1 MALVTGSLWT
11 SLVASC
17 YGPPNN
23 VVVCEEGTLCDNGQ
37 RCTNGSCSTMAQ
49 DAAVVVVD
57 SCATT
62 ACAGDQLVGC
72 GQAQVCALGCAS
84 GDVAGRAAH
93 CIELQPSNG
102 FTDWSITD
110 GTAGFMVDG
119 DLIVNTDNGEI
130 VEARSSG
137 AIIRSAGGGVRNGI
151 YFASTPGVLPSVFAM
166 QNLTIV
172 DGAALR
178 FVGGPAA
185 VLLINGDA
193 VVAGR
198 LDASAG
204 LDPLRP
210 VGPGGGSGGVVLA
223 DNGDGCGGG
232 DTGTSN
238 VTADGGGGGGGM
250 RSAGGTGGGDSVPL
264 PLGGTGGVSCNN
276 VDLQPLR
283 GGSGGGTGGAGSAMI
298 SFGFGG
304 HGGGALQLSVRNR
317 LIIESTGLVVASGGG
332 GGGGRFLNAA
342 GGGGG
347 GGGTGGG
354 LLLEAPVVVVA
365 GKIFAN
371 GGGGGG
377 GAANAVAGAD
387 GALGQES
394 TMPAQ
399 GGSANGSGAQGGAGG
414 TNQPARDGRTGGS
427 NGGGGGG
434 SAGGIVVRGGNVM
447 LTGQVSPT
455 VQQLPIL
462 TQ

>member
-1 MALVTGSLWT
+1 MALATCSLWA
-11 SLVASC
+11 SLVVSC
-17 YGPPNN
+17 YRPSAN
-23 VVVCEEGTLCDNGQ
+23 VVECEEGTLCDNGQ
-37 RCTNGSCSTMAQ
+37 RCTNGTCMAQ

-62 ACAGDQLVGC
+62 ACENDQLVGC

-84 GDVAGRAAH
+84 GGTAGGAAH
-93 CIELQPSNG
+93 CIELKPSNG
-102 FTDWSITD
+102 FTDWAITD

-130 VEARSSG
+130 VEARSGG
-137 AIIRSAGGGVRNGI
+137 AIIRSAGAGVRNGI
-151 YFASTPGVLPSVFAM
+151 YFASVPGGLPSVFAM
-166 QNLTIV
+166 QNLTIA

-185 VLLINGDA
+185 VLLIKGDA
-193 VVAGR
+193 ILAGR
-198 LDASAG
+198 IDVSAG
-204 LDPLRP
+204 LDPQRP
-210 VGPGGGSGGVVLA
+210 VGPGGGSGGVILA
-223 DNGDGCGGG
+223 AKGEGCGGG
-232 DTGTSN
+232 GVGTSN
-238 VTADGGGGGGGM
+238 VTADGGGGGGGFADKGG
-250 RSAGGTGGGDSVPL
+250 SGGGETTPLQLGGAGGVD
-264 PLGGTGGVSCNN
+264 CNV

-283 GGSGGGTGGAGSAMI
+283 GGSGGGTGGAGTAMT

-304 HGGGALQLSVRNR
+304 HGGGALQLSVHNR
-317 LIIESTGLVVASGGG
+317 LVIESTGIVVASGGG
-332 GGGGRFLNAA
+332 GGGGRYLNSS

-347 GGGTGGG
+347 GGGAGGG
-354 LLLEAPVVVVA
+354 LLLEAPVVVVN

-377 GAANAVAGAD
+377 GAANAVAGSD

-394 TMPAQ
+394 TMSAQ
-399 GGSANGSGAQGGAGG
+399 GGAANGSGAQGGGGG

-434 SAGGIVVRGGNVM
+434 SAGIIVVRGGDVM
-447 LTGQVSPT
+447 LRGLASPT
-455 VQQLPIL
+455 VRQLPFL